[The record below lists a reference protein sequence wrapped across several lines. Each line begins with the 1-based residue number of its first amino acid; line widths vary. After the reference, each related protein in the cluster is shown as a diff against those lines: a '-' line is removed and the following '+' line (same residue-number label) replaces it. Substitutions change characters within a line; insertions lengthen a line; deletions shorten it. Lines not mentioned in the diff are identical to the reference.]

1 MRIKN
6 KKTSGKKRTKINY
19 EDIFN
24 VFAQKIAWTRR
35 TIKSIESKDESRLW
49 AIAERELHRF
59 FVSFFENAKRLT
71 TSRKAYRWVKREFF
85 DIYDKD
91 ESRYSVACSVI
102 FSTWYD
108 IHHEYRVN
116 EGLYEKYMSWNKR
129 LGKRRLK
136 KLRENNLDV
145 VLKEGIDEY
154 SSAVDLEDAV
164 VVMTSEPWR
173 SMMFVKNREP
183 YELPTDYD
191 WYYLA
196 YSYLL
201 MGK

>member
-71 TSRKAYRWVKREFF
+71 TSRKVYKWVKREFF
-85 DIYDKD
+85 DIYVKD
-91 ESRYSVACSVI
+91 NSRYSVASGVI

-108 IHHEYRVN
+108 LYHAYRVN
-116 EGLYEKYMSWNKR
+116 ESLYEKYMSWDKR

-136 KLRENNLDV
+136 KLRENNPDV

-154 SSAVDLEDAV
+154 SSAIELEDAV

-183 YELPTDYD
+183 HELPTDYD